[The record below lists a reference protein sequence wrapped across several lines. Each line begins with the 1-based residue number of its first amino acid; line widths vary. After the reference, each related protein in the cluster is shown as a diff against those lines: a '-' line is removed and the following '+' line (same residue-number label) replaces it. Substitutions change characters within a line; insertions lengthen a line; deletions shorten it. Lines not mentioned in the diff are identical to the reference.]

1 MKSTIGWTLAAAGL
15 VTGWLRYGW
24 PGATLA
30 LSIIVF
36 WLLLVFNRSIKVMR
50 VAAQSPVGEVASA
63 VMLNA
68 KLSVGMPMLD
78 IVAFTKSLGRRVSE
92 EGETWVWTDSSGSQV
107 AIAFHK
113 GRCRSWVLDRPETPG

>member
-1 MKSTIGWTLAAAGL
+1 MKSIIGWTLAGAGL
-15 VTGWLRYGW
+15 ATGWLSYGW
-24 PGATLA
+24 PGAALA

-50 VAAQSPVGEVASA
+50 IAAQSPVGEVASA

-78 IVAFTKSLGRRVSE
+78 IVAFTKSLGKRASE
-92 EGETWVWTDSSGSQV
+92 EPETWVWTDASGSQV
-107 AIAFHK
+107 AIVFHK
-113 GRCRSWVLDRPETPG
+113 GRCRSWVLDRPNTPG